1 MVSGGERRERKSD
14 GERRERRSGGER
26 KEWISGGE
34 RRERISGSIG
44 VHRVAEK
51 GGEWVGITT
60 RRAKCTAKFSQLIN
74 YSLVGVV
81 N

>member
-26 KEWISGGE
+26 KERISGGE

-51 GGEWVGITT
+51 GGRVGGDNNAARKA
-60 RRAKCTAKFSQLIN
+60 RRKIFATN
-74 YSLVGVV
+74 
-81 N
+81 